1 MATRTPPLERFY
13 DPADLDPA
21 APRLYVLRNG
31 TGWELRDEEGAVLSM
46 HPTQRDAIDAGLTRS
61 AVEFCEILVRGS
73 TGDLEMRLDQDP
85 DLLRTTRWFRER
97 RRQHREAAD

>member
-1 MATRTPPLERFY
+1 MATRTPPVELFY
-13 DPADLDPA
+13 DPADLDPD
-21 APRLYVLRNG
+21 APRLYVLR
-31 TGWELRDEEGAVLSM
+31 TDDAWELQDEEGAILST
-46 HPTQRDAIDAGLTRS
+46 HPTQRDAIDAGLARS

-85 DLLRTTRWFRER
+85 DLLRITSRFRER